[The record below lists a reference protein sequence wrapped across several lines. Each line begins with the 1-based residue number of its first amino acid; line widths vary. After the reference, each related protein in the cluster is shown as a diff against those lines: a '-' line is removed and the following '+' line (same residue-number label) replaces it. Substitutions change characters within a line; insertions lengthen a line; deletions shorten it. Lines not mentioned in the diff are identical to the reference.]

1 MAKAKENLKSK
12 RDELMIAGLPLD
24 KVYGITNLGYY
35 LDKNGMPFKNVNG
48 QLIPDGDYSPRKHG
62 HMVPKGLVR
71 ARDIIKINGKK
82 ETGRQ
87 SLARTG

>member
-1 MAKAKENLKSK
+1 MANEKPKSK
-12 RDELMIAGLPLD
+12 RDQLMIAGLPLD
-24 KVYGITNLGYY
+24 KVYGITDKGFF
-35 LDKNGMPFKNVNG
+35 LDKDGMPFKQIDG
-48 QLIPDGDYSPRKHG
+48 KLEPDGDYSPRKHG
-62 HMVPKGLVR
+62 ALIPKGLVR